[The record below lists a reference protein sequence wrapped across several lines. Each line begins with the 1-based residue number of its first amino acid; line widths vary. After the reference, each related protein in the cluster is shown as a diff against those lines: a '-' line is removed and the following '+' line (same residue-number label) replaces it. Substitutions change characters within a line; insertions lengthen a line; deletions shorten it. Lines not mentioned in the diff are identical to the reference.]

1 MPCENLYY
9 QSPSVRE
16 VRDFK
21 YFSHKDFCDDLSQI
35 PWETIITIND
45 PNACWCDYYL
55 KSIFIYKI
63 LNNLAAPNLNNM
75 FLKIRN
81 CPIPY
86 NLRNTNTDLVLPKP
100 KTEFKKRDYSY
111 TGALE

>member
-55 KSIFIYKI
+55 KLIFIYKI
-63 LNNLAAPNLNNM
+63 LN
-75 FLKIRN
+75 
-81 CPIPY
+81 CPIPH
-86 NLRNTNTDLVLPKP
+86 NLRSRDTDLVLPKV
-100 KTEFKKRDYSY
+100 KTEFRKGDYSY
-111 TGALE
+111 IGALE